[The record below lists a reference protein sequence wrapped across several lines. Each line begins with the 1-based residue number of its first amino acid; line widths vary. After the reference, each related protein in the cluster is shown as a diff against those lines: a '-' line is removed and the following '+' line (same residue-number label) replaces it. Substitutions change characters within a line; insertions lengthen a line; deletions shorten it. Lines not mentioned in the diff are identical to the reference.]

1 MQGKR
6 HHISE
11 YGKFRDI
18 VERFTDASGHWL
30 PSTYHPDNDPRVWGF
45 DPEDEGSLQEWY
57 SFFQDYLFEEMRASR
72 LYEQA
77 NRWERKKQEWSK
89 K

>member
-6 HHISE
+6 HHVSE

-30 PSTYHPDNDPRVWGF
+30 PSTYQN
-45 DPEDEGSLQEWY
+45 
-57 SFFQDYLFEEMRASR
+57 
-72 LYEQA
+72 
-77 NRWERKKQEWSK
+77 
-89 K
+89 

>member
-1 MQGKR
+1 
-6 HHISE
+6 
-11 YGKFRDI
+11 
-18 VERFTDASGHWL
+18 
-30 PSTYHPDNDPRVWGF
+30 VWGF
-45 DPEDEGSLQEWY
+45 DPEDEGSLQEWF

-72 LYEQA
+72 LNEQA

>member
-18 VERFTDASGHWL
+18 VERFTDAWKLGPVDV
-30 PSTYHPDNDPRVWGF
+30 PSRQRSSRLGIRPGGRGEPSRVV
-45 DPEDEGSLQEWY
+45 L
-57 SFFQDYLFEEMRASR
+57 FFQEYLFEEMRASR
-72 LYEQA
+72 LNQQA
-77 NRWERKKQEWSK
+77 NRWERKKKEWSRK
-89 K
+89 